1 MSFQNT
7 FIILTSNIG
16 SEIFGREQ
24 GLGFEKATR
33 GLSEKKR
40 QAVLSELKK
49 MLRPELLGRIEH
61 VLMFEPLSLAALRRI
76 AKLELEAL
84 ARRLKER
91 SVTLSID
98 PSAIALVSQKSTS
111 PEQGARLIRKIIQGK
126 SRACYCSSSSA

>member
-1 MSFQNT
+1 
-7 FIILTSNIG
+7 
-16 SEIFGREQ
+16 
-24 GLGFEKATR
+24 
-33 GLSEKKR
+33 
-40 QAVLSELKK
+40 
-49 MLRPELLGRIEH
+49 
-61 VLMFEPLSLAALRRI
+61 MFEPLSLAALRRI